1 MKHALPILPLL
12 FSCSIEASVYH
23 PKEQETVTFS
33 SEAEE
38 VATDLEVK
46 ERGIIDDDY
55 SRYQITESSVT
66 SRRTGALVVKFPHYE
81 PDEQNNCTATYIGSN
96 MLITAAHCVYS
107 RQSGY
112 PTSVEFY
119 PERLDINTTKWGV
132 EFIDKI
138 YLMSGYKKMIDRGE
152 AHFRS
157 RWDYD
162 IALLRVY
169 NHGGDRDNLQNN
181 NVGWNAHF
189 FYSDKYENI
198 QRGAYNIWSV
208 DIYSYPGDKDLY
220 TLWHQ
225 DDCQMQR
232 ISDLAYRH
240 DCDTS
245 SGSSGA
251 ALLTPH
257 PRFTPER
264 GEMYITAI
272 HTGFSDIEGTNYA
285 ARITKERWR
294 TIKDIADKKQSISN
308 PEMFATTEIDPAP
321 YTSLEFR
328 NECHRSVYLA
338 YRYQDLNGNWKTQG
352 YFTLP
357 PDKRFMSAIKTRN
370 SRYYLWAVDKHGNY
384 LLNSRDRSIQ
394 VHNDYRDM
402 EERNLTTDNRS
413 YYKRLTCD

>member
-12 FSCSIEASVYH
+12 FSCNIEASVYH
-23 PKEQETVTFS
+23 PNEQETVTFS

-38 VATDLEVK
+38 EVTDLEVK
-46 ERGIIDDDY
+46 ARGIIGDDY

-66 SRRTGALVVKFPHYE
+66 SRRTGALEVKFPHYE
-81 PDEQNNCTATYIGSN
+81 PNEVSNCTATYISSN
-96 MLITAAHCVYS
+96 MLITAAHCVYKE
-107 RQSGY
+107 QSGY
-112 PTSVEFY
+112 PTSVQFY
-119 PERLDINTTKWGV
+119 PERLDINTTKWGI

-138 YLMSGYKKMIDRGE
+138 YLMSEYKRMIDGGKS
-152 AHFRS
+152 HSRS
-157 RWDYD
+157 RWDHD

-181 NVGWNAHF
+181 NVGWHVPF
-189 FYSDKYENI
+189 FYSDTYENT
-198 QRGAYNIWSV
+198 QDGAYNTWDV
-208 DIYSYPGDKDLY
+208 DIFSYPADQDPY

-232 ISDLAYRH
+232 VSDLAYQH

-251 ALLTPH
+251 ALITLH

-272 HTGFSDIEGTNYA
+272 HTGYSHLEETNYA
-285 ARITKERWR
+285 ARITQARWI
-294 TIKDIADKKQSISN
+294 TINDIVKQKQSVFD
-308 PEMFATTEIDPAP
+308 PKMFTTTEIDPAP

-338 YRYQDLNGNWKTQG
+338 YRYQDLNGDWKTQG

-357 PDKRFMSAIKTRN
+357 PDKRIMSAIKTRN

-384 LLNSRDRSIQ
+384 LLNTRDRSIQ

-402 EERNLTTDNRS
+402 EERSLTTDNRS